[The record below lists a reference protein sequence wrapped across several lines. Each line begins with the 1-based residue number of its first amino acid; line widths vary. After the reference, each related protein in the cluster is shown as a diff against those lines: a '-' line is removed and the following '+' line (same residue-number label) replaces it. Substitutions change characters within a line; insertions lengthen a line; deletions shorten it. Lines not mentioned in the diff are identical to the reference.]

1 MVHDMGSKPMPD
13 KTYRFLSQPRRVVED
28 RRFVAGKGH
37 YIADFDHADMAHVAL
52 MPCHLPAGRIDAI
65 DASAA
70 LAMPGVIDVVTGAEL
85 AAAIVPLMNG
95 LDTPN
100 VRRYPLAVGQVR
112 YAGEWVLSLIHI

>member
-1 MVHDMGSKPMPD
+1 MTWGSKPMPD

-37 YIADFDHADMAHVAL
+37 YIADYDHADMAHVAL

-70 LAMPGVIDVVTGAEL
+70 LASICLLYTSPSPRDMRRSRMPSSA
-85 AAAIVPLMNG
+85 
-95 LDTPN
+95 
-100 VRRYPLAVGQVR
+100 
-112 YAGEWVLSLIHI
+112 